1 MAFVYRPSA
10 FMLPDSH
17 YDKDKA
23 DRAVAFI
30 ENLCHT
36 KGKWAGQPFLL
47 LPWQEQIVRD
57 LFGIVKENGKRQFLT
72 AYIEIPKKQ
81 GKSELAAAIALYLLY
96 ADNEPSAEV
105 YGAACDRNQAS
116 IVFDV
121 ARQMVEMSPALMR
134 RSKIRTAGKRIINYR
149 NAGFY
154 QVLSAETGCLSP
166 NTILQR
172 KDGTLTR
179 ADHVKAGDEI
189 LAADGLTMVFDKVK
203 SVRVEAPAPVLRI
216 RTTKNREITVTE
228 KHPFYYML
236 AGRRRQDL
244 THRYDWQQADSLVL
258 KDRVAPALGWPY
270 EYSGEHSI
278 SELEAW
284 ALGAWAGDGDCS
296 HFRFINPDPPVI
308 QKMRRFMES
317 IGSTLRSEYSTRQ
330 KQEGKD
336 RYQGPIE
343 HHIIG
348 LGKRRKSPGREWIR
362 THFGQKAKAD
372 TKHIPDVIW
381 KGSPDVW
388 AAFLAGLID
397 TDGYVADPK
406 CRGNMFISSV
416 SRRMRQECQTL
427 LARLG
432 INASIETRFNIT
444 VSTYGQLEK
453 LWNLVCPYM
462 VHPRK
467 RERFQNIIERGIH
480 HHQRACESEVI
491 SEISELSPQK
501 TISIEMEHYQT
512 HVTNGFIT
520 HNTKHGLN
528 VSGLV
533 FDEIHAQPN
542 RHLYDVLTKGS
553 GDAREQPLFFIITT
567 AGNDKNSICYEL
579 HTKALDL
586 MAGRKKDPAFYPV
599 VYGLTEEDDWTDEAN
614 WYKANPSLGHTI
626 QIDRV
631 REAYQNAIENPAE
644 ENVFKQ
650 LRLNIWTSASI
661 RWIPEQVY
669 DKGNLP
675 IDRDA
680 LRGRMCYAGLDLSS
694 TSDITALVLAF
705 PPRTEDE
712 KYILLPFFWLPKDT
726 LELRCRRDHVF
737 YDVWQKQG
745 FIQTTEGNVIHY
757 GFIEKFIER
766 LGETYNIREIAYDR
780 WNATQMVQNL
790 EDMGLTMVPF
800 GQGFKDMSP
809 PSKELFKLLM
819 EGNIIHG
826 GNPVLKWMAGNV
838 VMRQDPAGN
847 IKPDKERSVEK
858 IDGIV
863 ASIMAL
869 DRCIRNGTGS
879 SVYDERGVISF

>member
-1 MAFVYRPSA
+1 
-10 FMLPDSH
+10 MLPDSH
-17 YDKDKA
+17 YDKAKA

-36 KGKWAGQPFLL
+36 KGKWAGKPFLL

-57 LFGIVKENGKRQFLT
+57 LFGIVKEDGKRQFLT
-72 AYIEIPKKQ
+72 AYIEIPKKNGKQLALDTPIPTPDGWKTMETLAVGDCVFDERGKPCHVVAKSLVDDTEQAYELVFRDGGRIVAGERHLWNVEYIHGKTRSKRWTTAEIYRRTRQYRETFSDNRSIIRIPVNEPLHLPEANLPVDPYLYGYWLGNGCATKPEITVRDCDVDDLISFIPYPLHNRYPQTCGGSEILVYKELKNILVPHFREKVIRPEYLRSSEHQRWELLQ
-81 GKSELAAAIALYLLY
+81 GLMDSDGCVSDVKGQSIYVSTIRQLAESVQELLWTLGIKNSLTTCPSTRYGEPTGETLYQIRFTAFTDQPVSKLHRKSIRRQERVKQTRSCFHYLKEIQMLDYKVKMQCIQVDSPSHCYLAGRNMVKTHNSELAAAIALYLLY

-121 ARQMVEMSPALMR
+121 ARQMVEMSPALLR
-134 RSKIRTAGKRIINYR
+134 RSKIRSAGKRIINYR

-154 QVLSAETGCLSP
+154 QVLSAETG
-166 NTILQR
+166 
-172 KDGTLTR
+172 
-179 ADHVKAGDEI
+179 
-189 LAADGLTMVFDKVK
+189 
-203 SVRVEAPAPVLRI
+203 
-216 RTTKNREITVTE
+216 
-228 KHPFYYML
+228 
-236 AGRRRQDL
+236 
-244 THRYDWQQADSLVL
+244 
-258 KDRVAPALGWPY
+258 
-270 EYSGEHSI
+270 
-278 SELEAW
+278 
-284 ALGAWAGDGDCS
+284 
-296 HFRFINPDPPVI
+296 
-308 QKMRRFMES
+308 
-317 IGSTLRSEYSTRQ
+317 
-330 KQEGKD
+330 
-336 RYQGPIE
+336 
-343 HHIIG
+343 
-348 LGKRRKSPGREWIR
+348 
-362 THFGQKAKAD
+362 
-372 TKHIPDVIW
+372 
-381 KGSPDVW
+381 
-388 AAFLAGLID
+388 
-397 TDGYVADPK
+397 
-406 CRGNMFISSV
+406 
-416 SRRMRQECQTL
+416 
-427 LARLG
+427 
-432 INASIETRFNIT
+432 
-444 VSTYGQLEK
+444 
-453 LWNLVCPYM
+453 
-462 VHPRK
+462 
-467 RERFQNIIERGIH
+467 
-480 HHQRACESEVI
+480 
-491 SEISELSPQK
+491 
-501 TISIEMEHYQT
+501 
-512 HVTNGFIT
+512 
-520 HNTKHGLN
+520 TKHGLN

-542 RHLYDVLTKGS
+542 RKLYDVLTKGS

-586 MAGRKKDPAFYPV
+586 MQGRKKDYTFYPV
-599 VYGLTEEDDWTDEAN
+599 VYGLEADEDWTDEAN

-626 QIDRV
+626 KIERV

-675 IDRDA
+675 IDLDS
-680 LRGRMCYAGLDLSS
+680 LRGRMCYGGLDLSS

-705 PPRTEDE
+705 PPRTEKE
-712 KYILLPFFWLPKDT
+712 KYVLLPFFWLPEDT
-726 LELRCRRDHVF
+726 LELRCRRDHVL

-757 GFIEKFIER
+757 GFIEKFIEH

-790 EDMGLTMVPF
+790 EDMGFTMVPF

-847 IKPDKERSVEK
+847 IKPDKEKSVEK

-863 ASIMAL
+863 ASIMSL

-879 SVYDERGVISF
+879 GSVYDERGVIAF

>member
-1 MAFVYRPSA
+1 MAFVYKPSV

-17 YDKDKA
+17 YDKEKA

-36 KGKWAGQPFLL
+36 KGKWAGKPFLL

-57 LFGIVKENGKRQFLT
+57 LFGIVKEDGKRQFLT
-72 AYIEIPKKQ
+72 AYIEIPKKNGKQLALDTPIPTPDGWKTMGTLAVGDCVFDERGKPCYVVAKSLVDDTEQAYELVFRDGGRIVAGERHLWDVEYIHGKTRAKRWTTGEIYRRTRQYRETFSDNRSIIRIPVNEPLHLPEANLPVDPYLYGYWLGNGCATKPEITVRDCDVDDLISFIPYPLHNRYPQTCGGSEILVYKELKNILVPHFREKVIWPEYLRSSEHQRWELLQ
-81 GKSELAAAIALYLLY
+81 GLMDSDGCVSDVKGQSIYVSTIRQLAESVQELLWTLGIKNSLTTCPSTRYGEPTGEILYQIRFTAFTDQPVSKLHRKSIRRQERVKQTRSCFHYLKEIRMLDYKVKMQCIQVDSPSHCYLAGRNMVKTHNSELAAAIALYLLY

-121 ARQMVEMSPALMR
+121 ARQMVEMSPALLR
-134 RSKIRTAGKRIINYR
+134 RSKIRSAGKRIINYR

-154 QVLSAETGCLSP
+154 QVLSAETG
-166 NTILQR
+166 
-172 KDGTLTR
+172 
-179 ADHVKAGDEI
+179 
-189 LAADGLTMVFDKVK
+189 
-203 SVRVEAPAPVLRI
+203 
-216 RTTKNREITVTE
+216 
-228 KHPFYYML
+228 
-236 AGRRRQDL
+236 
-244 THRYDWQQADSLVL
+244 
-258 KDRVAPALGWPY
+258 
-270 EYSGEHSI
+270 
-278 SELEAW
+278 
-284 ALGAWAGDGDCS
+284 
-296 HFRFINPDPPVI
+296 
-308 QKMRRFMES
+308 
-317 IGSTLRSEYSTRQ
+317 
-330 KQEGKD
+330 
-336 RYQGPIE
+336 
-343 HHIIG
+343 
-348 LGKRRKSPGREWIR
+348 
-362 THFGQKAKAD
+362 
-372 TKHIPDVIW
+372 
-381 KGSPDVW
+381 
-388 AAFLAGLID
+388 
-397 TDGYVADPK
+397 
-406 CRGNMFISSV
+406 
-416 SRRMRQECQTL
+416 
-427 LARLG
+427 
-432 INASIETRFNIT
+432 
-444 VSTYGQLEK
+444 
-453 LWNLVCPYM
+453 
-462 VHPRK
+462 
-467 RERFQNIIERGIH
+467 
-480 HHQRACESEVI
+480 
-491 SEISELSPQK
+491 
-501 TISIEMEHYQT
+501 
-512 HVTNGFIT
+512 
-520 HNTKHGLN
+520 TKHGLN
-528 VSGLV
+528 VLGLV

-542 RHLYDVLTKGS
+542 RKLYDVLTKGS

-586 MAGRKKDPAFYPV
+586 MAGRKKDYTFYPV
-599 VYGLTEEDDWTDEAN
+599 VYGLEGEADWTDEAN

-631 REAYQNAIENPAE
+631 REAYRNAVENPAE

-675 IDRDA
+675 IDWDF
-680 LRGRMCYAGLDLSS
+680 LRGRMCYGGLDLSS

-705 PPRTEDE
+705 PPRSDDE
-712 KYILLPFFWLPKDT
+712 KYILLPFFWLPEDT
-726 LELRCRRDHVF
+726 LELRCRRDHVL

-766 LGETYNIREIAYDR
+766 LGETYHIREIAYDR

-790 EDMGLTMVPF
+790 EDMGFTMVPF

-847 IKPDKERSVEK
+847 IKPDKEKSVEK

-869 DRCIRNGTGS
+869 DRCIRNRTGS
-879 SVYDERGVISF
+879 GSVYDERGVISF

>member
-1 MAFVYRPSA
+1 LAFVYKPSA

-17 YDKDKA
+17 YDKEKA

-36 KGKWAGQPFLL
+36 KGKWAGKPFLL

-57 LFGIVKENGKRQFLT
+57 LFGIVKEDGKRQFLT
-72 AYIEIPKKQ
+72 AYIEIPKKNGKQLALDTPIPTPDGWKTMGTIAIGDCVFDERGKPCHVVAKSLIDDTEQAYELVFRDGGRIVAGERHLWDVEYIHGKTRAKRWTTGEIYRRTRQYRETFSDNRSIIRIPVNEPLHLPEANLPVDPYLYGYWLGNGCATKPEITVRDCDVDDLISFIPYPLHNRYPQTCGGSEILVYKELKNILVPHFREKVIRPEYLRSSEHQRWELLQ
-81 GKSELAAAIALYLLY
+81 GLMDSDGCVSDVKGQSIYVSTIRQLAESVQELLWTLGIKNSLTTCPSTRYGEPTGEILYQIRFTAFTDQPVSKLHRKSIRRQERVKQTRSCFHYLKEIRMLDYKVKMQCIQVDSPSHCYLAGRNMVKTHNSELAAAIALYLLY

-121 ARQMVEMSPALMR
+121 ARQMVEMSPALLR
-134 RSKIRTAGKRIINYR
+134 RSKIRSAGKRIINYR

-154 QVLSAETGCLSP
+154 QVLSAETG
-166 NTILQR
+166 
-172 KDGTLTR
+172 
-179 ADHVKAGDEI
+179 
-189 LAADGLTMVFDKVK
+189 
-203 SVRVEAPAPVLRI
+203 
-216 RTTKNREITVTE
+216 
-228 KHPFYYML
+228 
-236 AGRRRQDL
+236 
-244 THRYDWQQADSLVL
+244 
-258 KDRVAPALGWPY
+258 
-270 EYSGEHSI
+270 
-278 SELEAW
+278 
-284 ALGAWAGDGDCS
+284 
-296 HFRFINPDPPVI
+296 
-308 QKMRRFMES
+308 
-317 IGSTLRSEYSTRQ
+317 
-330 KQEGKD
+330 
-336 RYQGPIE
+336 
-343 HHIIG
+343 
-348 LGKRRKSPGREWIR
+348 
-362 THFGQKAKAD
+362 
-372 TKHIPDVIW
+372 
-381 KGSPDVW
+381 
-388 AAFLAGLID
+388 
-397 TDGYVADPK
+397 
-406 CRGNMFISSV
+406 
-416 SRRMRQECQTL
+416 
-427 LARLG
+427 
-432 INASIETRFNIT
+432 
-444 VSTYGQLEK
+444 
-453 LWNLVCPYM
+453 
-462 VHPRK
+462 
-467 RERFQNIIERGIH
+467 
-480 HHQRACESEVI
+480 
-491 SEISELSPQK
+491 
-501 TISIEMEHYQT
+501 
-512 HVTNGFIT
+512 
-520 HNTKHGLN
+520 TKHGLN

-542 RHLYDVLTKGS
+542 RKLYDVLTKGS

-586 MAGRKKDPAFYPV
+586 MQGRKKDYTFYPV
-599 VYGLTEEDDWTDEAN
+599 VYGLEADEDWTDEAN

-626 QIDRV
+626 KIERV

-675 IDRDA
+675 IDLDS
-680 LRGRMCYAGLDLSS
+680 LRGRMCYGGLDLSS

-705 PPRTEDE
+705 PPRTEEE
-712 KYILLPFFWLPKDT
+712 KYVLLPFFWLPEDT
-726 LELRCRRDHVF
+726 LELRCRRDHVL

-757 GFIEKFIER
+757 GFIEKFIEH

-790 EDMGLTMVPF
+790 EDMGVTMVPF

-847 IKPDKERSVEK
+847 IKPDKEKSVEK

-869 DRCIRNGTGS
+869 DRCIRNGAGCS
-879 SVYDERGVISF
+879 SVYDERGVIVF

>member
-17 YDKDKA
+17 YNKDKA

-30 ENLCHT
+30 EHLCHT

-57 LFGIVKENGKRQFLT
+57 IFGIVKENGKRQFLT
-72 AYIEIPKKQ
+72 AYIEIPKKN

-154 QVLSAETGCLSP
+154 QVLSAETG
-166 NTILQR
+166 
-172 KDGTLTR
+172 
-179 ADHVKAGDEI
+179 
-189 LAADGLTMVFDKVK
+189 
-203 SVRVEAPAPVLRI
+203 
-216 RTTKNREITVTE
+216 
-228 KHPFYYML
+228 
-236 AGRRRQDL
+236 
-244 THRYDWQQADSLVL
+244 
-258 KDRVAPALGWPY
+258 
-270 EYSGEHSI
+270 
-278 SELEAW
+278 
-284 ALGAWAGDGDCS
+284 
-296 HFRFINPDPPVI
+296 
-308 QKMRRFMES
+308 
-317 IGSTLRSEYSTRQ
+317 
-330 KQEGKD
+330 
-336 RYQGPIE
+336 
-343 HHIIG
+343 
-348 LGKRRKSPGREWIR
+348 
-362 THFGQKAKAD
+362 
-372 TKHIPDVIW
+372 
-381 KGSPDVW
+381 
-388 AAFLAGLID
+388 
-397 TDGYVADPK
+397 
-406 CRGNMFISSV
+406 
-416 SRRMRQECQTL
+416 
-427 LARLG
+427 
-432 INASIETRFNIT
+432 
-444 VSTYGQLEK
+444 
-453 LWNLVCPYM
+453 
-462 VHPRK
+462 
-467 RERFQNIIERGIH
+467 
-480 HHQRACESEVI
+480 
-491 SEISELSPQK
+491 
-501 TISIEMEHYQT
+501 
-512 HVTNGFIT
+512 
-520 HNTKHGLN
+520 TKHGLN

-542 RHLYDVLTKGS
+542 RKLYDVLTKGS

-586 MAGRKKDPAFYPV
+586 MVGRKKDSTFYPV
-599 VYGLTEEDDWTDEAN
+599 VYGLEHEEDWTDEAN

-675 IDRDA
+675 IDLDS
-680 LRGRMCYAGLDLSS
+680 LRGRMCYGGLDLSS

-712 KYILLPFFWLPKDT
+712 KYILLPFFWLPEDT
-726 LELRCRRDHVF
+726 LELRCRRDHVL

-757 GFIEKFIER
+757 GFIEKFIEC
-766 LGETYNIREIAYDR
+766 LGETYHIREIAYDR
-780 WNATQMVQNL
+780 WNATQMVQSL
-790 EDMGLTMVPF
+790 EDMGFTMVPF

-819 EGNIIHG
+819 EGNINHG

-847 IKPDKERSVEK
+847 IKPDKEKSVEK

-869 DRCIRNGTGS
+869 DRCVRNGTGS
-879 SVYDERGVISF
+879 GSVYDERGVIAF

>member
-1 MAFVYRPSA
+1 MAFVYKPSA

-30 ENLCHT
+30 EHLCHT

-57 LFGIVKENGKRQFLT
+57 LFGIVKGNGKRQFLT
-72 AYIEIPKKQ
+72 AYIEIPKKNGKQLALDTPIPTPEGWKTMADLKVGDRVFDEQ
-81 GKSELAAAIALYLLY
+81 GKPCHVVAKSPVDDTEQAYELVFRDGGRIVAGERHLWDVEYTHGKTREKQWTTGEIYRRTKQYREKSKDNRSLIRIPVNQLLHLPERNLPLDPYLYGYWLGNGSATKPEITVRDSDVEDLIPLIPYPLHNRYPQTCGGSEILVYKALKSILVKNFRDKVIRPEYLRASETQRWALLQGLMDSDGCIGTRKGQGVYVSTIQELVESVQELLWSLGIKNAMTSCPSTRYGKPTGETLYQIRFTAFTDQPVSKLHRKSIRRREREKKTRSCFHYLEEIKPLDDKVPMQCIQVDSPSHCYLAGRTMVKTHNSELAAAIALYLLY

-134 RSKIRTAGKRIINYR
+134 RSKIRSAGKRIINYR

-154 QVLSAETGCLSP
+154 QVLSAETG
-166 NTILQR
+166 
-172 KDGTLTR
+172 
-179 ADHVKAGDEI
+179 
-189 LAADGLTMVFDKVK
+189 
-203 SVRVEAPAPVLRI
+203 
-216 RTTKNREITVTE
+216 
-228 KHPFYYML
+228 
-236 AGRRRQDL
+236 
-244 THRYDWQQADSLVL
+244 
-258 KDRVAPALGWPY
+258 
-270 EYSGEHSI
+270 
-278 SELEAW
+278 
-284 ALGAWAGDGDCS
+284 
-296 HFRFINPDPPVI
+296 
-308 QKMRRFMES
+308 
-317 IGSTLRSEYSTRQ
+317 
-330 KQEGKD
+330 
-336 RYQGPIE
+336 
-343 HHIIG
+343 
-348 LGKRRKSPGREWIR
+348 
-362 THFGQKAKAD
+362 
-372 TKHIPDVIW
+372 
-381 KGSPDVW
+381 
-388 AAFLAGLID
+388 
-397 TDGYVADPK
+397 
-406 CRGNMFISSV
+406 
-416 SRRMRQECQTL
+416 
-427 LARLG
+427 
-432 INASIETRFNIT
+432 
-444 VSTYGQLEK
+444 
-453 LWNLVCPYM
+453 
-462 VHPRK
+462 
-467 RERFQNIIERGIH
+467 
-480 HHQRACESEVI
+480 
-491 SEISELSPQK
+491 
-501 TISIEMEHYQT
+501 
-512 HVTNGFIT
+512 
-520 HNTKHGLN
+520 TKHGLN

-542 RHLYDVLTKGS
+542 RKLYDVLTKGS

-586 MAGRKKDPAFYPV
+586 MASRKKDATFYPV
-599 VYGLTEEDDWTDEAN
+599 VYGLEHEEDWTDEAN

-631 REAYQNAIENPAE
+631 REAYRNAVENPAE

-669 DKGNLP
+669 DKGSLP
-675 IDRDA
+675 VDLDS
-680 LRGRMCYAGLDLSS
+680 LRGRMCYGGLDLSS

-705 PPRTEDE
+705 PPRTEEE
-712 KYILLPFFWLPKDT
+712 KYILLPFFWLPEDT
-726 LELRCRRDHVF
+726 LELRCRRDHVL

-766 LGETYNIREIAYDR
+766 LGGTYHIREIAYDR

-790 EDMGLTMVPF
+790 EDMGFTMVPF

-826 GNPVLKWMAGNV
+826 GNPVLKWMASNV

-847 IKPDKERSVEK
+847 IKPDKEKSVEK

-879 SVYDERGVISF
+879 GSVYDERGVIAF

>member
-1 MAFVYRPSA
+1 MAFVYKPSA

-17 YDKDKA
+17 YDKEKA

-36 KGKWAGQPFLL
+36 KGKWAGKPFLL

-57 LFGIVKENGKRQFLT
+57 LFGIVKEDGKRQFLT
-72 AYIEIPKKQ
+72 AYIEIPKKNGKQLALDTPIPTPDGWKTMGTLAIGDCVFDERGKPCHVVAKSLIDDTEQAYELIFRDGGRIVAGERHLWDVEYIHGKTKPKRWTTGEIYRRTRKYRETFSDNRSIIRIPVNAPLHLPEADLPVDPYLYGYWLGNGCATKPEITVRDCDVDDLISFIPYLLHNRYPQACGGSEILVYKELKKILVPHFREKVIRPEYLRSSEHQRWELLQ
-81 GKSELAAAIALYLLY
+81 GLMDSDGCVSVVKGQSIYVSTIQQLAESVQELLWSLGIKNSLTTCPSTRYGKPTGETLYQIRFTAFTDQPVSKLHRKSIRRQERVKQTRSCFHYLKEIRMLACKVKMQCIQVDSPSHCYLAGRNMVKTHNSELAAAIALYLLY

-134 RSKIRTAGKRIINYR
+134 RSKIRSAGKRIINYR

-154 QVLSAETGCLSP
+154 QVLSAETG
-166 NTILQR
+166 
-172 KDGTLTR
+172 
-179 ADHVKAGDEI
+179 
-189 LAADGLTMVFDKVK
+189 
-203 SVRVEAPAPVLRI
+203 
-216 RTTKNREITVTE
+216 
-228 KHPFYYML
+228 
-236 AGRRRQDL
+236 
-244 THRYDWQQADSLVL
+244 
-258 KDRVAPALGWPY
+258 
-270 EYSGEHSI
+270 
-278 SELEAW
+278 
-284 ALGAWAGDGDCS
+284 
-296 HFRFINPDPPVI
+296 
-308 QKMRRFMES
+308 
-317 IGSTLRSEYSTRQ
+317 
-330 KQEGKD
+330 
-336 RYQGPIE
+336 
-343 HHIIG
+343 
-348 LGKRRKSPGREWIR
+348 
-362 THFGQKAKAD
+362 
-372 TKHIPDVIW
+372 
-381 KGSPDVW
+381 
-388 AAFLAGLID
+388 
-397 TDGYVADPK
+397 
-406 CRGNMFISSV
+406 
-416 SRRMRQECQTL
+416 
-427 LARLG
+427 
-432 INASIETRFNIT
+432 
-444 VSTYGQLEK
+444 
-453 LWNLVCPYM
+453 
-462 VHPRK
+462 
-467 RERFQNIIERGIH
+467 
-480 HHQRACESEVI
+480 
-491 SEISELSPQK
+491 
-501 TISIEMEHYQT
+501 
-512 HVTNGFIT
+512 
-520 HNTKHGLN
+520 TKHGLN

-542 RHLYDVLTKGS
+542 RKLYDVLTKGS

-586 MAGRKKDPAFYPV
+586 MQGRKKDYTFYPV
-599 VYGLTEEDDWTDEAN
+599 VYGLEADEDWTDEAN

-626 QIDRV
+626 KIERV

-675 IDRDA
+675 IDLDP
-680 LRGRMCYAGLDLSS
+680 LRGRMCYGGLDLSS

-705 PPRTEDE
+705 PPRNDDE
-712 KYILLPFFWLPKDT
+712 KYILLPFFWLPEDT
-726 LELRCRRDHVF
+726 LELRCRRDHVL

-790 EDMGLTMVPF
+790 EDMGFTMVPF

-819 EGNIIHG
+819 EGNIVHG

-847 IKPDKERSVEK
+847 IKPDKEKSVEK

-879 SVYDERGVISF
+879 GSVYDERGVIVF

>member
-1 MAFVYRPSA
+1 LAFVYKPSA

-17 YDKDKA
+17 YDKAKA

-36 KGKWAGQPFLL
+36 KGKWAGKPFLL

-57 LFGIVKENGKRQFLT
+57 LFGIVKEDGKRQFLT
-72 AYIEIPKKQ
+72 AYIEIPKKNGKQLALDTPIPTPDGWKTMETLAVGDCVFDERGKPCHVVAKSLVDDTEQAYELVFRDGGRIVAGERHLWNVEYIHGKTRSKRWTTAEIYRRTRQYRETFSDNRSIIRIPVNEPLHLPEANLPVDPYLYGYWLGNGCATKPEITVRDCDVDDLISFIPYPLHNRYPQTCGGSEILVYKELKNILVPHFREKVIRPEYLRSSEHQRWELLQ
-81 GKSELAAAIALYLLY
+81 GLMDSDGCVSDVKGQSIYVSTIRQLAESVQELLWTLGIKNSLTTCPSTRYGEPTGETLYQIRFTAFTDQPVSKLHRKSIRRQERVKQTRSCFHYLKEIQMLDYKVKMQCIQVDSPSHCYLAGRNMVKTHNSELAAAIALYLLY

-121 ARQMVEMSPALMR
+121 ARQMVEMSPALLR
-134 RSKIRTAGKRIINYR
+134 RSKIRSAGKRIINYR

-154 QVLSAETGCLSP
+154 QVLSAETG
-166 NTILQR
+166 
-172 KDGTLTR
+172 
-179 ADHVKAGDEI
+179 
-189 LAADGLTMVFDKVK
+189 
-203 SVRVEAPAPVLRI
+203 
-216 RTTKNREITVTE
+216 
-228 KHPFYYML
+228 
-236 AGRRRQDL
+236 
-244 THRYDWQQADSLVL
+244 
-258 KDRVAPALGWPY
+258 
-270 EYSGEHSI
+270 
-278 SELEAW
+278 
-284 ALGAWAGDGDCS
+284 
-296 HFRFINPDPPVI
+296 
-308 QKMRRFMES
+308 
-317 IGSTLRSEYSTRQ
+317 
-330 KQEGKD
+330 
-336 RYQGPIE
+336 
-343 HHIIG
+343 
-348 LGKRRKSPGREWIR
+348 
-362 THFGQKAKAD
+362 
-372 TKHIPDVIW
+372 
-381 KGSPDVW
+381 
-388 AAFLAGLID
+388 
-397 TDGYVADPK
+397 
-406 CRGNMFISSV
+406 
-416 SRRMRQECQTL
+416 
-427 LARLG
+427 
-432 INASIETRFNIT
+432 
-444 VSTYGQLEK
+444 
-453 LWNLVCPYM
+453 
-462 VHPRK
+462 
-467 RERFQNIIERGIH
+467 
-480 HHQRACESEVI
+480 
-491 SEISELSPQK
+491 
-501 TISIEMEHYQT
+501 
-512 HVTNGFIT
+512 
-520 HNTKHGLN
+520 TKHGLN

-542 RHLYDVLTKGS
+542 RKLYDVLTKGS

-586 MAGRKKDPAFYPV
+586 MQGRKKDYTFYPV
-599 VYGLTEEDDWTDEAN
+599 VYGLEADEDWTDEAN

-626 QIDRV
+626 KIERV

-675 IDRDA
+675 IDLDS
-680 LRGRMCYAGLDLSS
+680 LRGRMCYGGLDLSS

-705 PPRTEDE
+705 PPRTEKE
-712 KYILLPFFWLPKDT
+712 KYVLLPFFWLPEDT
-726 LELRCRRDHVF
+726 LELRCRRDHVL

-757 GFIEKFIER
+757 GFIEKFIEH

-790 EDMGLTMVPF
+790 EDMGFTMVPF

-847 IKPDKERSVEK
+847 IKPDKEKSVEK

-863 ASIMAL
+863 ASIMSL

-879 SVYDERGVISF
+879 GSVYDERGVIAF

>member
-1 MAFVYRPSA
+1 
-10 FMLPDSH
+10 MLPDSH
-17 YDKDKA
+17 YNKDKA

-30 ENLCHT
+30 EHLCHT

-72 AYIEIPKKQ
+72 AYIEIPKKNGKQLALTTPIPTPEGWKTMAELKVGDRVFDEQ
-81 GKSELAAAIALYLLY
+81 GKPCHVVAKSPIDDTEQAYELIFRDGGRIVAGERHLWDVEYTHGKTREKQWTTGEIYRRTKQYREKFKDNRSLIRIPVNRPLHLPESNLPLDSYLYGYWLGNGSATKPEITVRDSDVEDLIPLIPYPLYNRYPQTCGGSEILVYKELKSILVKNFRDKVIRPEYLRASETQRWALLQGLMDSDGCIGTRKGQGVYVSTIQKLAESVQELLWSLGIKNAMTSCPSTRYGEPTGETLYQIRFTAFTDQPVSKLHRKSIRRREREKKTRSCFHYLEEIRPLDDKVPMQCIQVDSPSHCYLAGRTMVKTHNSELAAAIALYLLY

-154 QVLSAETGCLSP
+154 QVLSAETG
-166 NTILQR
+166 
-172 KDGTLTR
+172 
-179 ADHVKAGDEI
+179 
-189 LAADGLTMVFDKVK
+189 
-203 SVRVEAPAPVLRI
+203 
-216 RTTKNREITVTE
+216 
-228 KHPFYYML
+228 
-236 AGRRRQDL
+236 
-244 THRYDWQQADSLVL
+244 
-258 KDRVAPALGWPY
+258 
-270 EYSGEHSI
+270 
-278 SELEAW
+278 
-284 ALGAWAGDGDCS
+284 
-296 HFRFINPDPPVI
+296 
-308 QKMRRFMES
+308 
-317 IGSTLRSEYSTRQ
+317 
-330 KQEGKD
+330 
-336 RYQGPIE
+336 
-343 HHIIG
+343 
-348 LGKRRKSPGREWIR
+348 
-362 THFGQKAKAD
+362 
-372 TKHIPDVIW
+372 
-381 KGSPDVW
+381 
-388 AAFLAGLID
+388 
-397 TDGYVADPK
+397 
-406 CRGNMFISSV
+406 
-416 SRRMRQECQTL
+416 
-427 LARLG
+427 
-432 INASIETRFNIT
+432 
-444 VSTYGQLEK
+444 
-453 LWNLVCPYM
+453 
-462 VHPRK
+462 
-467 RERFQNIIERGIH
+467 
-480 HHQRACESEVI
+480 
-491 SEISELSPQK
+491 
-501 TISIEMEHYQT
+501 
-512 HVTNGFIT
+512 
-520 HNTKHGLN
+520 TKHGLN

-542 RHLYDVLTKGS
+542 RKLYDVLTKGS

-631 REAYQNAIENPAE
+631 REAYQNAVENPAE

-712 KYILLPFFWLPKDT
+712 KYVLLPFFWLPEDT
-726 LELRCRRDHVF
+726 LELRCRRDHVL

-757 GFIEKFIER
+757 GFIEKFIEQ
-766 LGETYNIREIAYDR
+766 LGETYHIREIAYDR

-790 EDMGLTMVPF
+790 EDMGFTMVPF

-838 VMRQDPAGN
+838 VMRQEPAGN
-847 IKPDKERSVEK
+847 IKPDKEKSVEK

-863 ASIMAL
+863 ASIMAI

-879 SVYDERGVISF
+879 GSVYDERGVISF

>member
-1 MAFVYRPSA
+1 MAFVYKLSA
-10 FMLPDSH
+10 FMLTDSH

-30 ENLCHT
+30 EHLCHT

-72 AYIEIPKKQ
+72 AYIEIPKKNGKQLALDTPIPTPEGWKTMADLKVGDRVFDEQ
-81 GKSELAAAIALYLLY
+81 GKPCHVVAKSPVDDTEQAYELVFRDGGRIVAGERHLWDVEYTHGKTREKQWTTGEIYRRMKQYREKFKDNRSLIRIPVNQLLHLPERNLPLDPYLYGYWLGNGSATKPEITVRDSDVEDLIPLIPYPLHNRYPQTCGGSEILVYKALKSILVKNFRDKVIRPEYLRASETQRWALLQGLMDSDGCIGTRKGQGVYVSTIQELVESVQELLWSLGIKNAMTSCPSTRYGKPTGETLYQIRFTAFTDQPVSKLHRKSIRRRECEKKTRSCFHYLEEIKPLDDKVPMQCIQVDSPSHCYLAGRMMVKTHNSELAAAIALYLLY

-154 QVLSAETGCLSP
+154 QVLSAETG
-166 NTILQR
+166 
-172 KDGTLTR
+172 
-179 ADHVKAGDEI
+179 
-189 LAADGLTMVFDKVK
+189 
-203 SVRVEAPAPVLRI
+203 
-216 RTTKNREITVTE
+216 
-228 KHPFYYML
+228 
-236 AGRRRQDL
+236 
-244 THRYDWQQADSLVL
+244 
-258 KDRVAPALGWPY
+258 
-270 EYSGEHSI
+270 
-278 SELEAW
+278 
-284 ALGAWAGDGDCS
+284 
-296 HFRFINPDPPVI
+296 
-308 QKMRRFMES
+308 
-317 IGSTLRSEYSTRQ
+317 
-330 KQEGKD
+330 
-336 RYQGPIE
+336 
-343 HHIIG
+343 
-348 LGKRRKSPGREWIR
+348 
-362 THFGQKAKAD
+362 
-372 TKHIPDVIW
+372 
-381 KGSPDVW
+381 
-388 AAFLAGLID
+388 
-397 TDGYVADPK
+397 
-406 CRGNMFISSV
+406 
-416 SRRMRQECQTL
+416 
-427 LARLG
+427 
-432 INASIETRFNIT
+432 
-444 VSTYGQLEK
+444 
-453 LWNLVCPYM
+453 
-462 VHPRK
+462 
-467 RERFQNIIERGIH
+467 
-480 HHQRACESEVI
+480 
-491 SEISELSPQK
+491 
-501 TISIEMEHYQT
+501 
-512 HVTNGFIT
+512 
-520 HNTKHGLN
+520 TKHGLN

-542 RHLYDVLTKGS
+542 RKLYDVLTKGS

-586 MAGRKKDPAFYPV
+586 MAGRKKDSTFYPV
-599 VYGLTEEDDWTDEAN
+599 VYGLEHEEDWKDEAN

-631 REAYQNAIENPAE
+631 REAYRNAVENPAE

-675 IDRDA
+675 MDRDA
-680 LRGRMCYAGLDLSS
+680 LRGRLCYGGLDLSS

-705 PPRTEDE
+705 PPRTEEE
-712 KYILLPFFWLPKDT
+712 KYILLPFFWLPEDT
-726 LELRCRRDHVF
+726 LELRCRRDHVL

-766 LGETYNIREIAYDR
+766 LGETYHIREIAYDR

-790 EDMGLTMVPF
+790 EDMGFTMVPF

-847 IKPDKERSVEK
+847 IKPDKEKSVEK

-869 DRCIRNGTGS
+869 DRCIRNRTGS
-879 SVYDERGVISF
+879 GSVYDERGVISF